1 MQFTNEEIL
10 NEFEKV
16 YEIRFTKKYG
26 KIEGIKKLFQELPF
40 NPFLEALGYN
50 EEKYPKPKQLILL
63 NHNCMFLSQP
73 KDPRESEFFFKPEYL
88 FEDEYV
94 DSKKVIKD
102 LKIITLE
109 QKEVS
114 TLMPESKFSVRIQ
127 LQNGNFVNL
136 MELKDEKGIF
146 DTSYFEPKEWFN
158 LFGIGIVEGNNY
170 LINHELMVL
179 GLTSN
184 ADSFQFNKIRHS
196 ICNYN
201 CGNRKCE
208 HKSKKILFVADFNGN
223 LAFEGEIFT
232 KLYAYNERYMIGITF
247 DHRILLLNMQNRCI
261 VHELNVNIIAATL
274 SEIFLTYFECGDKYF
289 WEFTTK
295 LISPSIAN
303 KNLIVAGETKE
314 NKTFF
319 GVFDLE
325 KNKWVISPRYQ
336 FVYFVEEY
344 IIALEGKKQIVFS
357 LKGKKIGK
365 VDVDMQMF
373 VKKVI
378 KNYVI
383 LQNISGNYRKDSIRI
398 LNTSEE
404 LLPELDFQ
412 CVKFGLNRY
421 ILLRFYAN
429 IENWHNSEGDYIE
442 ILDLQEQ
449 RYIIS
454 GKFINEPE
462 QKVDIETIFSQ
473 QTRKIYDTSVCDII
487 SMNKVMFHSHDNMDY
502 IILNLKNKCMLITV
516 IKNQYRCRI
525 LDYNYIMAIVS
536 HFAMTS
542 IKDKYCIVDIE
553 NGKIVIDD
561 INIKII

>member
-16 YEIRFTKKYG
+16 YEIRFTKKDG

-40 NPFLEALGYN
+40 NPFLKTLGYN

-146 DTSYFEPKEWFN
+146 DTSYFEQKEWFN

-184 ADSFQFNKIRHS
+184 ADSFQFNKIRHR

-201 CGNRKCE
+201 CGNRECE
-208 HKSKKILFVADFNGN
+208 QKSKKILFVADFNGD

-232 KLYAYNERYMIGITF
+232 RLYAYNERYMIGITF

-289 WEFTTK
+289 WEF
-295 LISPSIAN
+295 
-303 KNLIVAGETKE
+303 
-314 NKTFF
+314 
-319 GVFDLE
+319 
-325 KNKWVISPRYQ
+325 
-336 FVYFVEEY
+336 
-344 IIALEGKKQIVFS
+344 KK
-357 LKGKKIGK
+357 
-365 VDVDMQMF
+365 
-373 VKKVI
+373 
-378 KNYVI
+378 
-383 LQNISGNYRKDSIRI
+383 
-398 LNTSEE
+398 
-404 LLPELDFQ
+404 
-412 CVKFGLNRY
+412 
-421 ILLRFYAN
+421 
-429 IENWHNSEGDYIE
+429 
-442 ILDLQEQ
+442 
-449 RYIIS
+449 
-454 GKFINEPE
+454 
-462 QKVDIETIFSQ
+462 
-473 QTRKIYDTSVCDII
+473 
-487 SMNKVMFHSHDNMDY
+487 
-502 IILNLKNKCMLITV
+502 
-516 IKNQYRCRI
+516 
-525 LDYNYIMAIVS
+525 
-536 HFAMTS
+536 
-542 IKDKYCIVDIE
+542 
-553 NGKIVIDD
+553 
-561 INIKII
+561 